1 MGPWE
6 SQRSVSHTL
15 CAYNPSRISLKGNLM
30 SSRSGVA
37 PKGLHSKKCPGKVS
51 AAGLATIVLA
61 VTLQFSKSQGL
72 LRIKKKTKQNPDCK
86 PPSRVT
92 NLESLEFR
100 AHGTYGFVYD
110 T

>member
-1 MGPWE
+1 MG
-6 SQRSVSHTL
+6 
-15 CAYNPSRISLKGNLM
+15 
-30 SSRSGVA
+30 

-51 AAGLATIVLA
+51 AAGLTTIVLA

-72 LRIKKKTKQNPDCK
+72 LEDLKKKTKKTKSPDCK

-100 AHGTYGFVYD
+100 AHGTYSFVYD

>member
-1 MGPWE
+1 
-6 SQRSVSHTL
+6 
-15 CAYNPSRISLKGNLM
+15 M
-30 SSRSGVA
+30 SSRSGVG

-51 AAGLATIVLA
+51 AAGLTTIVLA

-72 LRIKKKTKQNPDCK
+72 LEDLKKINPDCK
-86 PPSRVT
+86 PPSRVS